1 VFVAL
6 RAEAGSAGMQ
16 QIDRATVT
24 LWPQGAPAQPPVER
38 ALPHRWDIDHPHE
51 DGRAR
56 YRLTLP
62 PVSSE
67 EPYAL
72 FFPRIGNQAEV
83 RVGGQLVARVGE
95 LGDESTDSTK
105 LPVLLVVPA
114 ALLSHDTTTE
124 LQVDAAMQSGRWGGL
139 SAVIFGPQS
148 AVEPAYRTNELW
160 RRTGPAAIAWA
171 LVLMGVVAGG
181 LWWQHGESLYGL
193 FALISFFG
201 VVTVSGRLLTAPPVP
216 WPAWGAVCG
225 VALCLLLL
233 LMARFVLVAIAVLHP
248 WMRTAF
254 WVYFAVCT
262 CAVTASF
269 VLRQPLIYTLVLG
282 SLQLPAMVMVYHIAR
297 RMWRAPTWESTWM
310 CLAGFAVIL
319 AGARDFVV
327 VRLPESGSMS
337 FSVLPLAVF
346 FLVLAM
352 GCMVAGRYSHQV
364 MAYRELNASLA
375 QRIAEREAELGA
387 SYRLQQRQSEEQAT
401 LQERQRIMR
410 DIHDGVGAHLVGLL
424 SMVKKG
430 GAPSEALQEQAHA
443 ALDELRMA
451 VDSLQPVNGDLA
463 TVLATLRYRL
473 QPRLEAA
480 GVQVEWEVAALPEM
494 RSLTP
499 TTVLNVQ
506 RILLEAFTNVLKHAR
521 ATTVRVT
528 ARRVD
533 APDRLELEVQD
544 DGAGIPEARGQVSG
558 HGLGNMRAR
567 AQSIG
572 ATLAIER
579 AEPRG
584 TSVKLALILN

>member
-1 VFVAL
+1 
-6 RAEAGSAGMQ
+6 MQ
-16 QIDRATVT
+16 QIDHATVT
-24 LWPQGAPAQPPVER
+24 LWPQDAPAQPPVER
-38 ALPHRWDIDHPHE
+38 TLPHRWDIDHPHE

-62 PVSSE
+62 PVSGE

-83 RVGGQLVARVGE
+83 RVGGQLVAQVGE
-95 LGDESTDSTK
+95 LGNESTDSTK

-114 ALLSHDTTTE
+114 ALLSHDGTTE

-139 SAVIFGPQS
+139 SAVVFGPQS
-148 AVEPAYRTNELW
+148 VVEPAYRTNELW
-160 RRTGPAAIAWA
+160 RRTAPAAIAWA
-171 LVLMGVVAGG
+171 LVLMGLVAGG
-181 LWWQHGESLYGL
+181 LWWQHRESLYGL
-193 FALISFFG
+193 FALISLFG
-201 VVTVSGRLLTAPPVP
+201 VLTVSGRLLTAPPVP
-216 WPAWGAVCG
+216 WPAWGVVCG
-225 VALCLLLL
+225 IALCGLLL

-254 WVYFAVCT
+254 WLYLALCV

-282 SLQLPAMVMVYHIAR
+282 SLQLPALVMVYHIAR
-297 RMWRAPTWESTWM
+297 KMWRDPTWEATWM

-337 FSVLPLAVF
+337 FAVLPLAVF

-352 GCMVAGRYSHQV
+352 GWMVAGRYARQV

-375 QRIAEREAELGA
+375 QRIAEREAELGE

-430 GAPSEALQEQAHA
+430 GAATEALQEQAHA

-480 GVQVEWEVAALPEM
+480 GLQVEWEVAALPEM
-494 RSLTP
+494 HGLTP

-506 RILLEAFTNVLKHAR
+506 RILLEAFTNVLKHAG

-528 ARRVD
+528 ARRAD
-533 APDRLELEVQD
+533 GPDRLELEVQD
-544 DGAGIPEARGQVSG
+544 DGVGIPEAQGKASG

-572 ATLAIER
+572 AALAIER
-579 AEPRG
+579 AGHRG
-584 TSVKLALILN
+584 TTVRLALALNQGNTF